1 MVEKNFYYIFE
12 VSKLNDMEIQQ
23 QEEKK
28 LRVKLSTFQTDLS
41 FNEWVEKYN
50 VSSNYQEPTKYFQG
64 NVGAGIQPMVTLH
77 ENPIVKFFNLF
88 TFNS

>member
-1 MVEKNFYYIFE
+1 
-12 VSKLNDMEIQQ
+12 MEIQ

-28 LRVKLSTFQTDLS
+28 LKVKLSTFQTDLS
-41 FNEWVEKYN
+41 FNEWVAKYN

-64 NVGAGIQPMVTLH
+64 NPGAGIQPMVTLN